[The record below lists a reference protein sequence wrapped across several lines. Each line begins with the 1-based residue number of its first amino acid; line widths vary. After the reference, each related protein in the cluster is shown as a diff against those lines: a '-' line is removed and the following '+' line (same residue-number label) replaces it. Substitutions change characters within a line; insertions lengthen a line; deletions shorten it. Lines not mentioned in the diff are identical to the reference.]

1 MDLQTSFVCAGI
13 VAVSASVVYLTS
25 VLGIKEK
32 TYEEAI
38 EEQRKRNHLDEIV
51 KPNKSEKPKK
61 DKKDK
66 IKKSKDNKKPKE
78 KVTDGE
84 SHSVVDK
91 NESQSQQLNQQQNNA
106 NVNVNVN
113 VNASSKKVEH
123 VEFKP
128 QPEVVILRDEELS
141 ESERQRKLSSASDK
155 SPSKPILVKKNE
167 TKHGANDL
175 LAENRTQ
182 QKNSFDKLIPK
193 DELEL
198 SKIKELKKNNEGNKG
213 ESKEKVKTEPKEK
226 NVKSENAK
234 NETKQ
239 NLGSNSKDNKKKS
252 DELNSKPNSNEK
264 VESQTDSF
272 SQTKKIK
279 KQKQVQLI
287 QGKLF
292 NIFYLKIIIFSC
304 S

>member
-38 EEQRKRNHLDEIV
+38 EEQRKRNHLDEII

-106 NVNVNVN
+106 NVNFN
-113 VNASSKKVEH
+113 VNASGKKVEH
-123 VEFKP
+123 VEFKS

-141 ESERQRKLSSASDK
+141 ESERQRRLSAASDK

-175 LAENRTQ
+175 VAENRTQ

-213 ESKEKVKTEPKEK
+213 EAKEKVKTEPKEK
-226 NVKSENAK
+226 NVKSENTK

-239 NLGSNSKDNKKKS
+239 NLGSNSKDNKTKS